1 VLPLRHGTATA
12 RLCVVK
18 EKEERKGKKKRKRK
32 KERRKGNRKLNYPFF
47 RNCDL

>member
-1 VLPLRHGTATA
+1 VPPLRHGTATA

-18 EKEERKGKKKRKRK
+18 EKRRENK
-32 KERRKGNRKLNYPFF
+32 KEGREIEKMNYPFF